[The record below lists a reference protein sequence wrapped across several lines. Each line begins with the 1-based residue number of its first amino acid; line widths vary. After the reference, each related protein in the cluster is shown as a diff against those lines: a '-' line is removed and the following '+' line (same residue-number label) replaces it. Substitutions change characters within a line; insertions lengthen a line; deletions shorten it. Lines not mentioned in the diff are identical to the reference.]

1 VITDGGPSDEG
12 LDRGSLDDI
21 RREDGDVNE
30 DPGEELYETES
41 TTMPDTVASLEPVGR
56 VECLNLLA
64 LGQVGRVG
72 FVLDGQ
78 PEILPVNYA
87 LDGDS
92 VLFRTGPGSVLNSI
106 SMQNVAF
113 EVDSLD
119 DSTQSGWSVL
129 VHGHAECIADAVDA
143 TSERIRRL
151 VLTTWA
157 PGERERW
164 FVIHATGIT
173 GRRLRVLPV
182 EW

>member
-1 VITDGGPSDEG
+1 MEEHPVEQQ
-12 LDRGSLDDI
+12 DDTASP
-21 RREDGDVNE
+21 NL
-30 DPGEELYETES
+30 PETVS
-41 TTMPDTVASLEPVGR
+41 SLEPLSR
-56 VECLNLLA
+56 IECLNMLA
-64 LGQVGRVG
+64 LAQVGRVG

-87 LDGDS
+87 LDGDT
-92 VLFRTGPGSVLNSI
+92 VIFRTAPGTVLNKI

-119 DSTQSGWSVL
+119 ETAQSGWSVL
-129 VHGHAECIADAVDA
+129 VRGRAEGISDAIDA

-164 FVIHATGIT
+164 FTIRPVTIT
-173 GRRLRVLPV
+173 GRRLRVLPL

>member
-1 VITDGGPSDEG
+1 MAG
-12 LDRGSLDDI
+12 RRDDW
-21 RREDGDVNE
+21 EVNE
-30 DPGEELYETES
+30 DPAGIQKSTES
-41 TTMPDTVASLEPVGR
+41 ALVPETVSSLEPLGR
-56 VECLNLLA
+56 VECLNMLA

-87 LDGDS
+87 LDGDT
-92 VLFRTGPGSVLNSI
+92 VLFRTAPDSVLNSI
-106 SMQNVAF
+106 SRQSVAF

-119 DSTQSGWSVL
+119 ESTQSGWSVL
-129 VHGHAECIADAVDA
+129 VHGHAEGIADAIDA

-151 VLTTWA
+151 LLTTWA

-164 FVIHATGIT
+164 FVIRPTGIS
-173 GRRLRVLPV
+173 GRRLRVLPL